1 MKHIMDN
8 TIRVFSG
15 RTFCPKDM
23 EMIQWVV
30 KSYPNLSRKELSATI
45 CELLEWNTPAGEPK
59 VQQCVD
65 FLEKLESEGLVEL
78 PAKRWK
84 HPRNTS
90 PKRRVMEFDTREIA
104 GELKE
109 YEPIELKIAHKKE
122 EYQRWRAYV
131 DQYHM
136 LGYRSE
142 QGSRLQYFIR
152 SGEKELGCLQFSA
165 SAWALEARE
174 EWIGWSKEEK
184 KERLF
189 LIVNNSRYLIF
200 PWVKIRNLASKALS
214 LAAKQIQEDWLRR
227 FCYAP
232 VLLETFVDRNY
243 FRGTSYRA
251 ANWICIGQTKGMG
264 RYYQWGSPRV
274 SHKDIYVYPL
284 QKDFRECLKGE
295 KPYKAVDPDEMQ

>member
-1 MKHIMDN
+1 MKQIMDN

-15 RTFCPKDM
+15 RTFCPKDI
-23 EMIQWVV
+23 EMIRWVV
-30 KSYPNLSRKELSATI
+30 KTCRRLSRYEIAATI
-45 CELLEWNTPAGEPK
+45 CELLGWTTPAGRLKLP
-59 VQQCVD
+59 QCVD
-65 FLEKLESEGLVEL
+65 FLEKLESEGIIEL
-78 PAKRWK
+78 PPKQAGKIRNSGAKM
-84 HPRNTS
+84 T
-90 PKRRVMEFDTREIA
+90 VMEFDTKEIT
-104 GELKE
+104 GELRE
-109 YEPIELKIAHKKE
+109 YEPIRLMITRGNEEKK
-122 EYQRWRAYV
+122 RWRSYV
-131 DQYHM
+131 NQYHM
-136 LGYRSE
+136 LGYRQE
-142 QGSRLQYFIR
+142 FGSQLQYFIR

-184 KERLF
+184 KDRLF

-214 LAAKQIQEDWLRR
+214 LAAKQIQEDWLGR

-274 SHKDIYVYPL
+274 SCKDIYVYPL
-284 QKDFRECLKGE
+284 RKDFRECLKGE
-295 KPYKAVDPDEMQ
+295 KPYKVVDPDEMQ